1 MTNPPPDDGAAGAGN
16 GSGGSPPLDELT
28 LSIKGVRARAGEG
41 PGELEVELDTSRGS
55 ITVYLHPCEGKTGC
69 VVFLSGAGGGVK
81 GPANEVFIRL
91 ARELVA
97 EGVTSVRVQ
106 YREPGEFDECVLD
119 ALAACS
125 FLKGLGA
132 EQVVIVG
139 HSFGGAVA
147 VKAGE
152 LAPISTAVVGMS
164 SQRFGTQEVAQLG
177 KPLLLIHG
185 SDDDVLDQAASQDI
199 YDRAVEPKQ
208 LVLLAGTGHGL
219 TEAADEVHDLL
230 RTFITAHASGSE
242 PGEE

>member
-1 MTNPPPDDGAAGAGN
+1 MPTPIE
-16 GSGGSPPLDELT
+16 ELT
-28 LSIKGVRARAGEG
+28 LSIKGVRARAGDA
-41 PGELEVELDTSRGS
+41 PNELEVELDTSRGS
-55 ITVYLHPCEGKTGC
+55 ITVHLHPCEGKTGC

-81 GPANEVFIRL
+81 GPANEVFVRL
-91 ARELVA
+91 GRALVA
-97 EGVTSVRVQ
+97 DGITSVRVA
-106 YREPGEFDECVLD
+106 YRDPGEFEECVLD

-125 FLKGLGA
+125 FLKGIGA

-185 SDDDVLDQAASQDI
+185 SRDDVLDQAASQDI
-199 YDRAVEPKQ
+199 YDRALEPKQ
-208 LVLLAGTGHGL
+208 LVLLDGAGHGL
-219 TEAADEVHDLL
+219 SEVADEVYDLL
-230 RTFITAHASGSE
+230 KAFITAHASGAGAQAE
-242 PGEE
+242 